1 MRHTPDLRHWQAGAC
16 SQTLSFSLTIMRT
29 MPLPFRR
36 TRHALTPLAAVFG
49 GALLLSA
56 CASNPDSA
64 YAPRTENSAT
74 DARNQYQDFRGRE
87 AVRAPSQLQ
96 ISLDRSNIRKNTQ
109 ANASASAAEAEAQAQ
124 SGDTPPDIVA
134 APGDGPPV
142 LPEPA
147 YEGSPWL
154 RDTQTYLGT
163 VPCFTGDASCRAQK
177 VTLTLSPNGRWRS
190 RTITIDPPSNPPE
203 TYTDQGCWRASGENR
218 ERVTLYNTERT
229 QSIASFS
236 FSHGNALILR
246 QLHDQGSRL
255 TYRLS
260 RQPEIDP
267 ISELGQTAPDC
278 HVVP

>member
-1 MRHTPDLRHWQAGAC
+1 M
-16 SQTLSFSLTIMRT
+16 SFPLLPTMRT
-29 MPLPFRR
+29 SPLPTRPARR
-36 TRHALTPLAAVFG
+36 ALTPLATLLGA
-49 GALLLSA
+49 ALLLSA
-56 CASNPDSA
+56 CASSPDGA
-64 YAPRTENSAT
+64 YSSQAENSAT

-96 ISLDRSNIRKNTQ
+96 ISLPDRNNARKN
-109 ANASASAAEAEAQAQ
+109 ANAAEAEVVAQAQ
-124 SGDTPPDIVA
+124 VPDTEAPPDVRA
-134 APGDGPPV
+134 ASGDGPAV

-163 VPCFTGDASCRAQK
+163 VPCFTGDESCRAQR

-190 RTITIDPPSNPPE
+190 RTITIDPPSNPPDSF
-203 TYTDQGCWRASGENR
+203 TDQGCWRVSGDNR
-218 ERVTLYNTERT
+218 ERITLYNTDRT

-246 QLHDQGSRL
+246 QLHEQGSRL

-267 ISELGQTAPDC
+267 ISELGQAAPNC
-278 HVVP
+278 HVAP

>member
-1 MRHTPDLRHWQAGAC
+1 
-16 SQTLSFSLTIMRT
+16 
-29 MPLPFRR
+29 MPLPIRR
-36 TRHALTPLAAVFG
+36 AYRALTPLAAMLG

-56 CASNPDSA
+56 CASNTDSA
-64 YAPRTENSAT
+64 YAPRAENSAT

-96 ISLDRSNIRKNTQ
+96 ISLDRNNIRKNKQT
-109 ANASASAAEAEAQAQ
+109 AAAAAAEADAEAQPQ
-124 SGDTPPDIVA
+124 DGETPPDIVA
-134 APGDGPPV
+134 AAGDGPAV

-163 VPCFTGDASCRAQK
+163 VPCFTGDESCRAQR

-190 RTITIDPPSNPPE
+190 RTVTIDPPANPPE
-203 TYTDQGCWRASGENR
+203 SYTDQGCWRVSGESR

-236 FSHGNALILR
+236 FSHGNALVLR

-267 ISELGQTAPDC
+267 ISELGQAAPDC